1 MAWGYEKYYQ
11 RVSKEMKKRKTSLA
25 QNAVLNGI
33 KQACSVLF
41 PLLSFAY
48 CTRILGKDG
57 VGVYSFSQSIVA
69 YFILIA
75 ALGIPNYA
83 IREGTLL
90 RDEESKL
97 KQFIDQVFTINC
109 ISMVLSFILLVGTVL
124 VVPKLHGYILA
135 IAVLSTQLLLNT
147 IGVDWVN
154 TILEDY
160 LYLTIRYILFQVAA
174 FCCLILFVRT
184 ESDVIIYV
192 LITMLANVGGNVLN
206 VFYIRRQ
213 GLYPR
218 ITRNINLHK
227 HLTPIL
233 ILFANNIAGVI
244 YLNSDITM
252 LGFFMTEAD
261 VGVYYASSKVYTL
274 VKTLINAVIM
284 VTIPRFTY
292 YIGKGQISE
301 YKDKMSEIAGV
312 LLLAVVP
319 CMAGI
324 ISEAKTI
331 LLLIAGKGYEEGIPV
346 VRMLALAIPVAVFA
360 CFFSYSVLIPNKKE
374 KQFMIATIA
383 AATANIMMNL
393 IMIPLVGLVG
403 ASITTLVAETI
414 VVSMTIWYSKDLAL
428 PKFDLK
434 SVVSVLIGGAAVF
447 GVCFGVE
454 LLSLGT
460 IVGFI
465 VKVVLSGIAYA
476 VCLLVFGNR
485 QVIGVLNR
493 IRHRT

>member
-1 MAWGYEKYYQ
+1 
-11 RVSKEMKKRKTSLA
+11 MKKRKTSLA
-25 QNAVLNGI
+25 QNAVLNGV

-97 KQFIDQVFTINC
+97 KQFINQVFTINC

>member
-331 LLLIAGKGYEEGIPV
+331 LLLIAGK
-346 VRMLALAIPVAVFA
+346 R
-360 CFFSYSVLIPNKKE
+360 
-374 KQFMIATIA
+374 
-383 AATANIMMNL
+383 
-393 IMIPLVGLVG
+393 
-403 ASITTLVAETI
+403 
-414 VVSMTIWYSKDLAL
+414 
-428 PKFDLK
+428 
-434 SVVSVLIGGAAVF
+434 
-447 GVCFGVE
+447 
-454 LLSLGT
+454 LLSLLTDCSRSKIPCGGEDHEETEIDTDHPWAHCGCPHNSFRGT
-460 IVGFI
+460 FLYSSDV
-465 VKVVLSGIAYA
+465 
-476 VCLLVFGNR
+476 
-485 QVIGVLNR
+485 
-493 IRHRT
+493 

>member
-1 MAWGYEKYYQ
+1 M
-11 RVSKEMKKRKTSLA
+11 KERNTSLA
-25 QNAVLNGI
+25 QNAILNGI

-90 RDEESKL
+90 RDEEMKL
-97 KQFIDQVFTINC
+97 KRFIDQVFTINC
-109 ISMVLSFILLVGTVL
+109 TSMVLSFILLAGTVF
-124 VVPKLHGYILA
+124 VVPKLHGYTLP
-135 IAVLSTQLLLNT
+135 IAVLSAQLFLNT

-160 LYLTIRYILFQVAA
+160 LYLTIRYIVFQVVA
-174 FCCLILFVRT
+174 FACLVLFVRT
-184 ESDVIIYV
+184 EADVIIYV

-206 VFYIRRQ
+206 IFYIRRQ

-218 ITRNINLHK
+218 ITRDINLQK

-233 ILFANNIAGVI
+233 ILFANNVAGVI

-274 VKTLINAVIM
+274 IKTLINAVIM

-292 YIGKGQISE
+292 YIGKGQIQE
-301 YKDKMSEIAGV
+301 YKDKLSDVAEF
-312 LLLAVVP
+312 LFLAVVP

-346 VRMLALAIPVAVFA
+346 VRMLALAIPFAVYA
-360 CFFSYSVLIPNKKE
+360 CYFSYSVLIPNKKE
-374 KQFMIATIA
+374 KQFMIATIVA
-383 AATANIMMNL
+383 AVANIMLNSF
-393 IMIPLVGLVG
+393 MIPLVGLVG

-414 VVSMTIWYSKDLAL
+414 VVSMAIWYSRGLAL
-428 PKFDLK
+428 PRFHVK
-434 SVVSVLIGGAAVF
+434 SVISVLVGGAAIF
-447 GVCFGVE
+447 GVCFGVG
-454 LLSLGT
+454 LLPLGT
-460 IVGFI
+460 ITGFA
-465 VKVVLSGIAYA
+465 VKVVLSGVAYFA
-476 VCLLVFGNR
+476 CLLVFGNK
-485 QVIGVLNR
+485 QVVSALDR
-493 IRHRT
+493 IRHRHNQ

>member
-1 MAWGYEKYYQ
+1 
-11 RVSKEMKKRKTSLA
+11 MKKRKTSLA

>member
-1 MAWGYEKYYQ
+1 
-11 RVSKEMKKRKTSLA
+11 MKKRKTSLA

-90 RDEESKL
+90 RDEESRL

-135 IAVLSTQLLLNT
+135 IAVLSAQLLLNT

-493 IRHRT
+493 ICHRT

>member
-1 MAWGYEKYYQ
+1 M
-11 RVSKEMKKRKTSLA
+11 
-25 QNAVLNGI
+25 
-33 KQACSVLF
+33 
-41 PLLSFAY
+41 
-48 CTRILGKDG
+48 
-57 VGVYSFSQSIVA
+57 A

-90 RDEESKL
+90 RDEESRL